1 MKTADELT
9 VARLQRQLKAQETI
23 AETLM
28 AAWLDVDE
36 VRRQYALLSAR
47 QDREETPE
55 RHLHLV
61 RSE

>member
-1 MKTADELT
+1 MKTADQLA

-28 AAWLDVDE
+28 AAWLDLDE

-47 QDREETPE
+47 QDREEMPE
-55 RHLHLV
+55 RHLRLV